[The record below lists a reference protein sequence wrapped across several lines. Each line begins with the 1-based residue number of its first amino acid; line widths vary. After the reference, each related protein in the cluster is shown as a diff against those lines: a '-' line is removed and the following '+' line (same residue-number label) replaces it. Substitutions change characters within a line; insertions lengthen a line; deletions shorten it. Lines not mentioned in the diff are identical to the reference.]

1 MKPRKLNIK
10 TIPAT
15 DVNRAYRFWRDVFD
29 LPQSG
34 HQSGRHLVIDGE
46 DIIFVSGKPTN
57 KLEMLVRDHQS
68 ELVKHL
74 RNNFVPIVGE
84 PEKRFGNKL
93 AFSIND
99 SEGNLIVL
107 EANL

>member
-15 DVNRAYRFWRDVFD
+15 DTNRAYRFWRDVFD

-46 DIIFVSGKPTN
+46 DIIFVSGEPTD
-57 KLEMLVRDHQS
+57 KLEMLVRDHQT
-68 ELVKHL
+68 ELRKHL
-74 RNNFVPIVGE
+74 RNNFVPIIGE
-84 PEKRFGNKL
+84 PEERFSNKI
-93 AFSIND
+93 AFSIHD
-99 SEGNLIVL
+99 SEGNTIVL

>member
-15 DVNRAYRFWRDVFD
+15 DINRAYRFWRDVFD

-34 HQSGRHLVIDGE
+34 HQSGRHLTLDGA
-46 DIIFVSGKPTN
+46 DIIFVVGEPTAN
-57 KLEMLVRDHQS
+57 LELLVRDHAD
-68 ELVKHL
+68 ELRKHL
-74 RNNFVPIVGE
+74 RNNFVDIIGTPAQ
-84 PEKRFGNKL
+84 RFGQKV
-93 AFSIND
+93 AFKIKD
-99 SEGNLIVL
+99 SENNIITL

>member
-34 HQSGRHLVIDGE
+34 HQSGRHLIIDGE
-46 DIIFVSGKPTN
+46 DIIFVPGEPTN

-68 ELVKHL
+68 ELIKHL

-84 PEKRFGNKL
+84 PEERFGNKI
-93 AFSIND
+93 AFSIHD

-107 EANL
+107 EANV

>member
-46 DIIFVSGKPTN
+46 DIIFVPGEPTN

-68 ELVKHL
+68 ELIKHL
-74 RNNFVPIVGE
+74 RNNFVPILGE
-84 PEKRFGNKL
+84 PEERFGNKI
-93 AFSIND
+93 AFSIHD

-107 EANL
+107 EANV

>member
-46 DIIFVSGKPTN
+46 DIIFVPGAPTN
-57 KLEMLVRDHQS
+57 NLEMLVRDHQS

-84 PEKRFGNKL
+84 PEERFGNKI
-93 AFSIND
+93 AFSIHD

-107 EANL
+107 EANI

>member
-34 HQSGRHLVIDGE
+34 HQSGRHLIIDGE
-46 DIIFVSGKPTN
+46 DIIFVSGEPTN

-68 ELVKHL
+68 ELIKHL

-84 PEKRFGNKL
+84 PEERFGNKI
-93 AFSIND
+93 AFSIHD

-107 EANL
+107 EANV

>member
-15 DVNRAYRFWRDVFD
+15 DINRAYRFWRDVFD

-34 HQSGRHLVIDGE
+34 HKSGRHLMLDGE
-46 DIIFVSGKPTN
+46 DINFVSGKPTDQ
-57 KLEMLVRDHQS
+57 LELLVRDHQ
-68 ELVKHL
+68 ENLQKHL
-74 RNNFVPIVGE
+74 RNNFVSLLNE
-84 PEKRFGNKL
+84 PETRFGNKVAL
-93 AFSIND
+93 KIKD
-99 SEGNLIVL
+99 SEGNTITL

>member
-46 DIIFVSGKPTN
+46 DIIFVPGEPTN

-68 ELVKHL
+68 ELIKHL

-84 PEKRFGNKL
+84 PEERFGNKI
-93 AFSIND
+93 AFSIHD

-107 EANL
+107 EANV